1 MTIQDKLEKLA
12 EMQSHQD
19 VIRLHYADLKATIIP
34 PEIKAQLDEIDAE
47 AQTALD
53 ALSGGIDSLTAE
65 IKAEVITAGTTVKSE
80 HLQAV
85 YAKGRVSWDNKG
97 LDGYMVAHPEIGAF
111 RKTGEPSVSI
121 RRNS

>member
-19 VIRLHYADLKATIIP
+19 VIRLHYAALKATIIP

-85 YAKGRVSWDNKG
+85 YAKGRVSWDNKA
-97 LDGYMVAHPEIGAF
+97 LDGYAVAHPEIGAF

>member
-1 MTIQDKLEKLA
+1 MTIQDKLERLA

-47 AQTALD
+47 AQTAMD

-65 IKAEVITAGTTVKSE
+65 IKAEVIAAGTTVKSE
-80 HLQAV
+80 RLQAV
-85 YAKGRVSWDNKG
+85 YAKGRISWDSKA
-97 LDGYMVAHPEIGAF
+97 LDGYAVAHPEIGAF

>member
-1 MTIQDKLEKLA
+1 MTIQDKLERLA

-47 AQTALD
+47 AQTAMD

-65 IKAEVITAGTTVKSE
+65 IKAEVIAAGTTVKSE

-85 YAKGRVSWDNKG
+85 YAKGRVSWDNKA
-97 LDGYMVAHPEIGAF
+97 LDGYAVAHPEIGAF
-111 RKTGEPSVSI
+111 RKTGEPKPED
-121 RRNS
+121 